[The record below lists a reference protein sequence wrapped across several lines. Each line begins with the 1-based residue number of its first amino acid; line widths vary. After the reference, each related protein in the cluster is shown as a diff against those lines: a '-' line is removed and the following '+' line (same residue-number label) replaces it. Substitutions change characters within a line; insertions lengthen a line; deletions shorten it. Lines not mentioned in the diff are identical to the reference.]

1 MASNRLPDK
10 NEDLFSLA
18 DDAVDGAH
26 QFEAALPLKQ
36 NTEAA
41 ITADLAGARGA
52 QATYKTADTAVGT
65 AQTAVQVADSN
76 VKAFLPKFKKSMTS
90 ALGDAWQTIF
100 GEAGFDAGSLALPTT
115 QDGRFDM
122 VQKVPKFLTDHPE
135 CADPR
140 PLVNV
145 TAAAATA
152 LYNALN
158 TARATVKLKET
169 TYGTAINARDAAVQ
183 KLRTRITGLIGELGQ
198 LIADDSPVWYA
209 FGLNAPADPATPGA
223 PLTTP
228 TLTPGAPHTAY
239 SVWGLARRADRYYVY
254 LQIVGTDPA
263 PKRVATVTD
272 RAYTFTGLPS
282 GKTVKVSISG
292 VNDAG
297 EGPQSPQVEAV
308 VG

>member
-41 ITADLAGARGA
+41 LTADLAAARGA
-52 QATYKTADTAVGT
+52 QAAFKIADTAVGT
-65 AQTAVQVADSN
+65 AQGGVQVADSN
-76 VKAFLPKFKKSMTS
+76 VKAFLPKFKKAMTS
-90 ALGDAWQTIF
+90 ALGDDILPVF

-122 VQKVPKFLTDHPE
+122 IQKLTKFLTDHPE

-145 TAAAATA
+145 TPAAATA
-152 LYNALN
+152 LYAALN
-158 TARATVKLKET
+158 TARATANSKDT
-169 TYGTAINARDAAVQ
+169 AYGQAIKARDAAVQ
-183 KLRTRITGLIGELGQ
+183 KLRTRLTGLIGELGQ

-223 PLTTP
+223 PLTAP
-228 TLTPGAPHTAY
+228 SLTPGGPKTAY

-254 LQIVGTDPA
+254 LQIIGVDAA
-263 PKRVATVTD
+263 PKRIATVTD
-272 RAYTFTGLPS
+272 RAYTFTDLPS

-297 EGPQSPQVEAV
+297 EGPQSAQMEAV
-308 VG
+308 IA